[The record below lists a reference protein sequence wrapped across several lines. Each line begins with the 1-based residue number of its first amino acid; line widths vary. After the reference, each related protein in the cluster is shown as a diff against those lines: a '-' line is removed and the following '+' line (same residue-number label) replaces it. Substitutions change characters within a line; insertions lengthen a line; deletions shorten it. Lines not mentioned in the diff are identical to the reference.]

1 MNEKSENN
9 LFGKVSDYL
18 EKLEMRKEMIFCTL
32 LLLAMP
38 TGIYGIPKLGEIYQ
52 KNQLNKGK
60 ITFVEFELIDKNQEK
75 IQIGNLVILD
85 KALENSG
92 FEGEVRI
99 IAFLDRPIDAGK
111 FELNQSSALTFE
123 TELSE
128 VQLAKVQNDLSEKGL
143 VFMETNLKTRE
154 NEEKR
159 ILIIGR
165 KNEKIE
171 TEIVNNKF

>member
-1 MNEKSENN
+1 MNKKSENN

-18 EKLEMRKEMIFCTL
+18 EKLEMRKEMIFWTL

-38 TGIYGIPKLGEIYQ
+38 IGIYGIPKLREIYQ
-52 KNQLNKGK
+52 KNQLNNGK

-75 IQIGNLVILD
+75 IQIGNLAILD

-92 FEGEVRI
+92 FEGKITI

-123 TELSE
+123 TELTE
-128 VQLAKVQNDLSEKGL
+128 AQLAKVQNDLNKKGL
-143 VFMETNLKTRE
+143 VFMKTSLKTRE

-159 ILIIGR
+159 IWIIGR
-165 KNEKIE
+165 KNEKIQ
-171 TEIVNNKF
+171 TKKF